1 MGVRLESALFGGL
14 GLELIWLSTWSASM
28 QTEFAPQN
36 PCKELGMVV
45 CTYYVS
51 TAEAGTGKSQD
62 SVASKPSLFNGSNT
76 KVRDSTSKK
85 QDGPV
90 LRHGTWVA
98 SDCGTHVF
106 PWLACS

>member
-1 MGVRLESALFGGL
+1 
-14 GLELIWLSTWSASM
+14 M

-51 TAEAGTGKSQD
+51 TTEAGTSTSQD
-62 SVASKPSLFNGSNT
+62 SVASKASLLNGSNA

-98 SDCGTHVF
+98 SDCRTHVF